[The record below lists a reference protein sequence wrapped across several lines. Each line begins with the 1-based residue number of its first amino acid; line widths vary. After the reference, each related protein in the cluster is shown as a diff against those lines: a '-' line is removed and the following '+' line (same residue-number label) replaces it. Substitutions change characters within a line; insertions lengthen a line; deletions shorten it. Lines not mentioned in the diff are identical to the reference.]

1 MSALN
6 AVLAD
11 LHAESEELDQTVAA
25 LSTEQWA
32 TLTPAPGWTVAH
44 QIAHLAWTDEVSL
57 LGAVDPERFMAVLAD
72 AAADP
77 GGFVDSSANAGV
89 TNSPGELLVRWRA
102 GRAALMVALAEVPDG
117 TKLPWFG
124 TQMSATSMAT
134 ARLMETWAHGQDIAD
149 ALGIARVPTARLKH
163 IARLAVRT
171 RDWAFGVNDL
181 TPPSSEFRV
190 ELGAPDGDE
199 IWEWGPTD
207 AADRVA
213 GPALDLC
220 LLATQRRHRTDLT
233 LVATGADADTWLNI
247 AQAFAGPP
255 GKGRAAGLT
264 A

>member
-11 LHAESEELDQTVAA
+11 LHAESDDLDQRVAA

-32 TLTPAPGWTVAH
+32 TLTPAPGWTIAH

-57 LGAVDPERFMAVLAD
+57 LGVVDPERFMAVLSD

-77 GGFVDSSANAGV
+77 GGIVDSGASAGSSQ
-89 TNSPGELLVRWRA
+89 TPGELLVRWRA
-102 GRAALMVALAEVPDG
+102 GRATLAVALAGVPDG

-149 ALGIARVPTARLKH
+149 ALGVLRTPTNRLKH

-181 TPPSSEFRV
+181 AAPAGEFRV

-199 IWEWGPTD
+199 IWEWGPTE
-207 AADRVA
+207 ATNRVA

-233 LVATGADADTWLNI
+233 LVATGDEADRWLDI

-255 GKGRAAGLT
+255 GQGRIAGQF